1 MTAASAHP
9 AVTTDV
15 ATFGAADVTTALAAA
30 QREHTQADNRALAT
44 ALTTPEQACAVQI
57 AVGRTLGWWSDQPA
71 QHWKSGGGRL
81 DSITHAPLPP
91 HGVWPSPANASGWP
105 LHRRGI
111 EAEIALRLGR
121 DVDAALAATLDQA
134 SAAALIDAM
143 AVSIEVVDSRW
154 LDGAAAAP
162 LLRLADGQ
170 SHGALVLGEWVAFDP
185 AHDWSDQSCIAQIG
199 SAAPVERCG
208 SHPLGHPAAVLP
220 AWLRHATQG
229 GQVLPAGTVVTT
241 GTWVG
246 LLDAAAG
253 ERVVVSFV
261 GVGSAELQL

>member
-1 MTAASAHP
+1 MTASPSADRH
-9 AVTTDV
+9 ATDV
-15 ATFGAADVTTALAAA
+15 STALAAA
-30 QREHTQADNRALAT
+30 QRHHTPADNRALAT
-44 ALTTPEQACAVQI
+44 ALATPEQAYAVQR

-91 HGVWPSPANASGWP
+91 HGVWPSPADARGWP
-105 LHRRGI
+105 FHRRGI

-121 DVDAALAATLDQA
+121 DVDATLAATLDQD

-154 LDGAAAAP
+154 QDGPAAAP

-170 SHGALVLGEWVAFDP
+170 SHGALVLGEWVSFDP
-185 AHDWSDQSCIAQIG
+185 AHNWSDQSCVAQIG
-199 SAAPVERCG
+199 GTAPVERRG

-253 ERVVVSFV
+253 DLVTVHFA
-261 GVGSAELQL
+261 GIGSAQLQL